1 MWHLTP
7 HTYAVLRRKA
17 RAQPPRASPPP
28 TRLTEHTSSTSQG
41 CQSQWTKV
49 QLLLFEES
57 RGKGGCTHEG
67 VQNRSGIMAPFHR
80 DSPEGAGHGAGS
92 NEGCVATAALSRL
105 CVPHIQSP
113 KKNIQIH
120 LNLQTNQ
127 NRSVLQWPA
136 NSESPLGQES
146 TSQIGVY
153 IEKTNFISGFPAE
166 TIQPNWSIELA

>member
-1 MWHLTP
+1 MWLLTP

-17 RAQPPRASPPP
+17 SAQTPRAFPP

-57 RGKGGCTHEG
+57 RGKGGCTHDG
-67 VQNRSGIMAPFHR
+67 VQNRSAIMVHFHR

-92 NEGCVATAALSRL
+92 NEGCVATAALPTL
-105 CVPHIQSP
+105 CSTHPIS

-127 NRSVLQWPA
+127 NRSVLQRPP
-136 NSESPLGQES
+136 NSESPLGQGS

-153 IEKTNFISGFPAE
+153 VEKTNFISGFPAE